1 MYIFV
6 HFYIPFFVHSYFI
19 INRLDIKE
27 EEYVI
32 RYNDNA
38 NPIMINAYLLK
49 MIEDTDKII
58 KVRKDNEFY
67 IENITEMEKRIAFD
81 KAIMMYQQYK

>member
-1 MYIFV
+1 MNNNIDIELVKDRLFKNK
-6 HFYIPFFVHSYFI
+6 I
-19 INRLDIKE
+19 RLDIKE

-67 IENITEMEKRIAFD
+67 IENITEIEKRIAFD
-81 KAIMMYQQYK
+81 KAMMYQQYK

>member
-1 MYIFV
+1 MSKDIDIELV
-6 HFYIPFFVHSYFI
+6 KD
-19 INRLDIKE
+19 RLFKNKIRLEIKE

-49 MIEDTDKII
+49 MIEDTDKMI

-67 IENITEMEKRIAFD
+67 IENITEIEKRIAFD
-81 KAIMMYQQYK
+81 KAMTYQQYK

>member
-1 MYIFV
+1 MSNNVDIELLKDRLFKNK
-6 HFYIPFFVHSYFI
+6 I
-19 INRLDIKE
+19 RLDIKE

-81 KAIMMYQQYK
+81 KAMMMYQQYK

>member
-1 MYIFV
+1 MSNNVDIELLKDRLFKNK
-6 HFYIPFFVHSYFI
+6 I
-19 INRLDIKE
+19 RLDIKE

-81 KAIMMYQQYK
+81 KAIMMYQQHK

>member
-1 MYIFV
+1 MGNNIDIELV
-6 HFYIPFFVHSYFI
+6 KD
-19 INRLDIKE
+19 RLFKNKIRLEIKE

-67 IENITEMEKRIAFD
+67 IENITEIEKRIAFD
-81 KAIMMYQQYK
+81 KAMMYQQYY

>member
-1 MYIFV
+1 MSNNVDIELV
-6 HFYIPFFVHSYFI
+6 KD
-19 INRLDIKE
+19 RLFKNKIRLEIKE

-67 IENITEMEKRIAFD
+67 IENVTETKKRIAFEEALT
-81 KAIMMYQQYK
+81 KTIEY

>member
-1 MYIFV
+1 MSNNIDIELVKDILFKNK
-6 HFYIPFFVHSYFI
+6 I
-19 INRLDIKE
+19 RLKIKE

-67 IENITEMEKRIAFD
+67 IENITEIEKRIAFD
-81 KAIMMYQQYK
+81 KAMTYQQYK

>member
-1 MYIFV
+1 MSNNVDIELLKDRLFKNK
-6 HFYIPFFVHSYFI
+6 I
-19 INRLDIKE
+19 RLDIKE

-67 IENITEMEKRIAFD
+67 IENITEIEKRIAFD
-81 KAIMMYQQYK
+81 KAMMYQQYK

>member
-1 MYIFV
+1 MGNNIDIELV
-6 HFYIPFFVHSYFI
+6 KD
-19 INRLDIKE
+19 RLFKNKIRLEIKE

-32 RYNDNA
+32 RYNDNV

-67 IENITEMEKRIAFD
+67 IENITEIEKRIAFD
-81 KAIMMYQQYK
+81 KAMMYQQYK

>member
-1 MYIFV
+1 MSNNVDIELLKDRLFKNK
-6 HFYIPFFVHSYFI
+6 I
-19 INRLDIKE
+19 RLDIKE

-81 KAIMMYQQYK
+81 KAIMMHQQYK

>member
-1 MYIFV
+1 MSNNVDIELLKDRLFKNK
-6 HFYIPFFVHSYFI
+6 I
-19 INRLDIKE
+19 RLDIKE

>member
-1 MYIFV
+1 MSNNIDIELV
-6 HFYIPFFVHSYFI
+6 KD
-19 INRLDIKE
+19 RLFKNKIRLEIKE

-67 IENITEMEKRIAFD
+67 IENITEIEKRIAFD
-81 KAIMMYQQYK
+81 KAMTYQQYK